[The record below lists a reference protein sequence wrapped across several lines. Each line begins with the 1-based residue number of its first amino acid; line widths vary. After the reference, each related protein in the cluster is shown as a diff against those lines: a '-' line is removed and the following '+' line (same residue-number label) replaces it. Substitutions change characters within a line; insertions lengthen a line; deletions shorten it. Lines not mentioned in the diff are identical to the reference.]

1 MSSNPRNTNAV
12 DLRIVPGGN
21 APRYIGT
28 KQLSLK
34 FVALTEQGTTA
45 GLPILDFVM
54 EDDSGQQYLLVMTG
68 RIANAIS
75 AAVRGTNLRI
85 HGQEEP

>member
-54 EDDSGQQYLLVMTG
+54 TIRQYLLVM
-68 RIANAIS
+68 NCQ
-75 AAVRGTNLRI
+75 LC
-85 HGQEEP
+85 